1 MGECWE
7 DENMNADLS
16 FLYLLYRLSSATS
29 SSRESTLG
37 TARLPF
43 VSSTSPSEMLHTPH
57 VGSGPCL
64 PRPFLV
70 R

>member
-1 MGECWE
+1 
-7 DENMNADLS
+7 MNADLS
-16 FLYLLYRLSSATS
+16 FLYLLYRPSSATCS
-29 SSRESTLG
+29 SSECTFG
-37 TARLPF
+37 TACLPLVCSAF
-43 VSSTSPSEMLHTPH
+43 EMLYTPH